1 MILRE
6 LKEKD
11 AEGMLE
17 WMHDPEIQK
26 NFRFSV
32 LDKTM
37 EDILGFIREAETQII
52 DGKSVHYAIV
62 GEGDEYLGTISLK
75 NVDLTSKNAEFA
87 ISLRK
92 KAQGKGIGTKAIHKI
107 LNLAFHNFGL
117 QRVYLNVLSENE
129 RAIRLYE
136 KCGFVYE
143 GEFRNHLC
151 LRGEYK
157 SLKWYSILQEEFRTN
172 EVLYNKDY
180 Y

>member
-11 AEGMLE
+11 AEGMME

-37 EDILGFIREAETQII
+37 KDILGFIREAETKITH
-52 DGKSVHYAIV
+52 GKSIHYAIA
-62 GEGDEYLGTISLK
+62 GEDDEYLGTISLK

-92 KAQGKGIGTKAIHKI
+92 KAQGQGIGMKATHE
-107 LNLAFHNFGL
+107 LLHLAFYDFDL

-129 RAIRLYE
+129 RAIHLYE

-143 GEFRNHLC
+143 GEFRKHLY

-157 SLKWYSILQEEFRTN
+157 SLKWYSILRED
-172 EVLYNKDY
+172 YNVSRG
-180 Y
+180 